1 MDDSPLYSLI
11 IFFIFVV
18 INALMYAFG
27 EATVPKINVIIG
39 NSYGSAYV
47 AMNSKHIGADMVF
60 AWPNTEISTMEADMA
75 AKIMY
80 ADEKDVNVINE
91 KADEYRNLQA
101 STESAAKR
109 GYVDAIINP
118 EVTRKNLIYAY
129 EMLFTK
135 REDRISKKHGTV

>member
-1 MDDSPLYSLI
+1 
-11 IFFIFVV
+11 
-18 INALMYAFG
+18 
-27 EATVPKINVIIG
+27 
-39 NSYGSAYV
+39 
-47 AMNSKHIGADMVF
+47 MNSKHIGADMVF